1 MSGLFSDPLLAR
13 ATALVAAC
21 RARSIVLATAESC
34 TGGLVAALITEV
46 SGSSAAFDR
55 GFVTYS
61 NEAKSE
67 LLGIPAALITQ
78 HGAVSA
84 AVAAAMATGALDYSK
99 ASLAVSVTGI
109 AGPGGGTAEKP
120 VGLVWFGCCGRGAAP
135 ATVERRFG
143 ELGREAIRMAS
154 VEQALSLLEQAVRR

>member
-1 MSGLFSDPLLAR
+1 MFSDPLLAR

-34 TGGLVAALITEV
+34 TGGLIAALITEV

-135 ATVERRFG
+135 APVARRFG
-143 ELGREAIRMAS
+143 ELGREALRMAS
-154 VEQALSLLEQAVRR
+154 VEQALSVLEQAVRC

>member
-1 MSGLFSDPLLAR
+1 MFSDPLLAR
-13 ATALVAAC
+13 AAALLAAC

-46 SGSSAAFDR
+46 PGSSATFDR

-67 LLGIPAALITQ
+67 LLGVPASLIMRS
-78 HGAVSA
+78 GAVSA
-84 AVAAAMATGALDYSK
+84 AVASAMASGVLDRSR
-99 ASLAVSVTGI
+99 ANVAVCVTGI

-120 VGLVWFGCCGRGAAP
+120 VGLVHFGCCRRDVGLT
-135 ATVERRFG
+135 TVERRFG
-143 ELGREAIRMAS
+143 DIGRDAIRMAS
-154 VEQALSLLEQAVRR
+154 VEQALSLLEEVVGR

>member
-1 MSGLFSDPLLAR
+1 MFSEPLLAR

-34 TGGLVAALITEV
+34 TGGLIAALITEV
-46 SGSSAAFDR
+46 PGSSAVFDR

-61 NEAKSE
+61 NDAKSE
-67 LLGIPAALITQ
+67 MLGIPASLIAQ
-78 HGAVSA
+78 HGAVSP
-84 AVAAAMATGALDYSK
+84 AVAAAMAAGVLDRSR

-120 VGLVWFGCCGRGAAP
+120 VGLVYFGYCSRGAANG
-135 ATVERRFG
+135 TVERRFG
-143 ELGREAIRMAS
+143 ACGRDAVRMGS
-154 VEQALSLLEQAVRR
+154 VDQALTLLEAAVFR

>member
-1 MSGLFSDPLLAR
+1 MFSDPLLAR

-34 TGGLVAALITEV
+34 TGGLIAALITEV
-46 SGSSAAFDR
+46 PGSSAAFDR

-67 LLGIPAALITQ
+67 LLGISASLITQ
-78 HGAVSA
+78 HGAVST
-84 AVAAAMATGALDYSK
+84 AVAGAMASGVLANSK

-109 AGPGGGTAEKP
+109 AGPGGGTADKP
-120 VGLVWFGCCGRGAAP
+120 VGLVCFGCCGRGALGT
-135 ATVERRFG
+135 TVERRFG
-143 ELGREAIRMAS
+143 ELGREAVRMAS
-154 VEQALSLLEQAVRR
+154 VEQALSLLEQAVRL